1 MEIKRDEGKGC
12 AKRGCE
18 RGREKVGRG
27 NMAEN
32 RSRTDE
38 LHTHTPSRG
47 SGWRIKKSFR
57 KFISGTLP
65 ERKG

>member
-18 RGREKVGRG
+18 RGRERWDAETWPKTF
-27 NMAEN
+27 EN
-32 RSRTDE
+32 RRV
-38 LHTHTPSRG
+38 THTPSRG

>member
-32 RSRTDE
+32 VREPTSY
-38 LHTHTPSRG
+38 THTPSRG